1 MMILYPLIAVC
12 FVVVG
17 HMAYK
22 IANVFEKPEDAP
34 KIMKEIGKF
43 FFLWAA
49 IVVAAALFGHFGLG
63 ARVGF

>member
-1 MMILYPLIAVC
+1 MILYPLIAVC

-17 HMAYK
+17 HTAYK

-34 KIMKEIGKF
+34 KILKEIGRF

-49 IVVAAALFGHFGLG
+49 IVVAAAFAGHYAFRLP
-63 ARVGF
+63 VGF